1 MGIRVLL
8 CDDHP
13 VWRAGL
19 RTVLG
24 AEADVTV
31 VADVGDSYA
40 AVRQAAEVRP
50 DVVVVDRDLP
60 GLGAVEVTR
69 LLAGPHVTNPL
80 RVLVVA
86 AKATSDVIESVRAGA
101 RGYVLKDLHAPM
113 LIDTVRAIAAGEIV
127 LAPSA
132 LWQVFDHFSACPHG
146 PEPDPENLDLLRDLT
161 RRERSVLRL
170 VARGLTNARIAT
182 ALGLSVTTVKSHVSH
197 ILTKLKL
204 QDRAQAVVVA
214 YETGF
219 VLPGGVTLGPIGPD
233 AAERAAVS
241 RASRAGPGFPGD
253 PAAGS
258 GRSPSRDG
266 NGSAA
271 LGASWRTPESR

>member
-1 MGIRVLL
+1 
-8 CDDHP
+8 
-13 VWRAGL
+13 
-19 RTVLG
+19 
-24 AEADVTV
+24 
-31 VADVGDSYA
+31 
-40 AVRQAAEVRP
+40 
-50 DVVVVDRDLP
+50 
-60 GLGAVEVTR
+60 VEVTR
-69 LLAGPHVTNPL
+69 LLAGPHVADPL

-86 AKATSDVIESVRAGA
+86 ARANSDAIESVRAGA

-132 LWQVFDHFSACPHG
+132 VSQVFDHLSSCPHR
-146 PEPDPENLDLLRDLT
+146 PETDPGNQDTLRDLT

-170 VARGLTNARIAT
+170 VARGLTNAKIAS

-214 YETGF
+214 YETRF
-219 VLPGGVTLGPIGPD
+219 VLPGELPL
-233 AAERAAVS
+233 E
-241 RASRAGPGFPGD
+241 
-253 PAAGS
+253 
-258 GRSPSRDG
+258 G

-271 LGASWRTPESR
+271 PGPSSRNRQTADPVPGSAEHQASPRAGSR